1 MITVE
6 QASEISRLAS
16 LWATSRVRKVAVHSG
31 YGGGHETPLGVTE
44 RERKANAEFHEY
56 VRSLIGDDPC

>member
-6 QASEISRLAS
+6 QASEISRLAG
-16 LWATSRVRKVAVHSG
+16 LWATSRVRKAAVHSG

-56 VRSLIGDDPC
+56 VRRLIGDDPC